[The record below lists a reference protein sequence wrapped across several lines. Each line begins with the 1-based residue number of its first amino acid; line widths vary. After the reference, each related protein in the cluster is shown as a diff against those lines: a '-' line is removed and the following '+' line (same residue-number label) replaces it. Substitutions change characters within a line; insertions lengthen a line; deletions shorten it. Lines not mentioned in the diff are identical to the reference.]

1 MKVPQMKISFSKVLL
16 AAITATTLFS
26 ATSTP
31 AIADGAG
38 EMMKNS
44 AMLPVRLVSVG
55 STVVV
60 GTPIALTR
68 QVSVRIREFTKTFA
82 DKIGGHED
90 FPPNFFASFLSV
102 PCGLIVGTGEGLLY
116 GGKNAFGPGYE
127 KPFSLQAFSLGDEI
141 DPGTK

>member
-1 MKVPQMKISFSKVLL
+1 MKVSQKKVAL
-16 AAITATTLFS
+16 AALIAITLSSGTAT
-26 ATSTP
+26 P
-31 AIADGAG
+31 AFADDAG
-38 EMMKNS
+38 DMLKNS
-44 AMLPVRLVSVG
+44 AMLPVRLVSIG
-55 STVVV
+55 STAVV

-68 QVSVRIREFTKTFA
+68 QISVRIREFTKTFA

-102 PCGLIVGTGEGLLY
+102 PCGLVVGTGEGLLY

-141 DPGTK
+141 DPDSK

>member
-1 MKVPQMKISFSKVLL
+1 MKATEKTVM
-16 AAITATTLFS
+16 AAVALCL
-26 ATSTP
+26 ATSSP
-31 AIADGAG
+31 ALADGAG

-55 STVVV
+55 STAVV

-68 QVSVRIREFTKTFA
+68 QISVRIREFTKTFA

-102 PCGLIVGTGEGLLY
+102 PCGLVVGTGEGLLY

-141 DPGTK
+141 DPDSK

>member
-1 MKVPQMKISFSKVLL
+1 MKVSQKKVAL
-16 AAITATTLFS
+16 AALIAITLSSGTAT
-26 ATSTP
+26 P
-31 AIADGAG
+31 AFADDAG
-38 EMMKNS
+38 EMLKNS
-44 AMLPVRLVSVG
+44 AMLPVRLVSIG
-55 STVVV
+55 STAVV

-68 QVSVRIREFTKTFA
+68 QISVRIREFTKTFA

-102 PCGLIVGTGEGLLY
+102 PCGLVVGTGEGLLY

-141 DPGTK
+141 DPDSK

>member
-1 MKVPQMKISFSKVLL
+1 M
-16 AAITATTLFS
+16 
-26 ATSTP
+26 
-31 AIADGAG
+31 ADDAG
-38 EMMKNS
+38 EMLKNS
-44 AMLPVRLVSVG
+44 AMLPVRLVSIG
-55 STVVV
+55 STAVV

-68 QVSVRIREFTKTFA
+68 QISVRIREFTKTFA

-102 PCGLIVGTGEGLLY
+102 PCGLVVGTGEGLLY

-141 DPGTK
+141 DPDSK

>member
-1 MKVPQMKISFSKVLL
+1 MKAAEKTVM
-16 AAITATTLFS
+16 AAIALCL
-26 ATSTP
+26 ATSSP
-31 AIADGAG
+31 ALADGAG

-55 STVVV
+55 STAVV

-68 QVSVRIREFTKTFA
+68 QISVRIREFTKTFA

-102 PCGLIVGTGEGLLY
+102 PCGLVVGTGEGLLY

-141 DPGTK
+141 DPDSK